1 MRHRPP
7 WKPRMVSTRALFL
20 RPVLLPWGTCARPTL
35 VPLVFVCESA
45 PAQPAA
51 RRTRRVLVD
60 YHATYQLQLAS
71 HGTRCRS
78 GADVATVAH
87 PSRLTVRSPPS
98 CRRNRRGNF
107 VSAAYA
113 TLLAH
118 GLWPGLY
125 FGGGVYVRVRTYNV
139 MSQLSDWKRAHMCTT
154 RVLYKYNIISTTTY
168 HGTYTCTA
176 ADIAVELEPQL

>member
-1 MRHRPP
+1 
-7 WKPRMVSTRALFL
+7 MVSTRALFL

-35 VPLVFVCESA
+35 VPLVFVFGSA

>member
-1 MRHRPP
+1 
-7 WKPRMVSTRALFL
+7 MVSTRALFL
-20 RPVLLPWGTCARPTL
+20 RRVLLPWGTCARPTL
-35 VPLVFVCESA
+35 VPLVFVFGSA

-51 RRTRRVLVD
+51 RRTRRVLLD
-60 YHATYQLQLAS
+60 YHGTYQLQLAS

-107 VSAAYA
+107 VRAAYA

-125 FGGGVYVRVRTYNV
+125 FGGGVYVLHVYHGTRVRRGTYVRTYV
-139 MSQLSDWKRAHMCTT
+139 RYTSTMGLRGSSVKVPR
-154 RVLYKYNIISTTTY
+154 TTTWSVDVLLY
-168 HGTYTCTA
+168 YY
-176 ADIAVELEPQL
+176 LERRRPTVLLL